1 MSNLGNLLV
10 TLKFSCVIDNIVYCQ
25 ITYANSHSITVNCKK
40 YYVTIT
46 HVYKNGNQEYGV
58 MYTMNVIPV

>member
-1 MSNLGNLLV
+1 MQFVDYLK
-10 TLKFSCVIDNIVYCQ
+10 KFSCMIDNFVHCQ
-25 ITYANSHSITVNCKK
+25 ITNANIHSVTVNWEK
-40 YYVTIT
+40 YYVTIM